1 MEKKNQFTTVGI
13 FWRIILTGIG
23 YALLVIFGDALAR
36 LVGLSAPSMVGLSS
50 NISPFQNLLTLFLSG
65 VLIGIIFG
73 PLSRKLPLSHG
84 WRAGI
89 LFIILFGI
97 NSILITIENLFFSTT
112 PLIGHIHNLVSSAI
126 SWVGMSVLITVL
138 FQPSDIDLSFG
149 TILRE
154 AVAQRSFVSNF
165 LRFGFAGFLY
175 LPIFM
180 IFGIL
185 IQPFV
190 STFYEDPSYGINQL
204 FSIPPV
210 ETIFLLELVRG
221 YLFVI
226 LVYPLIAILGR
237 KMSRWGQVVWISL
250 VIASLSGW
258 IPMLVASFLPLQFKL
273 AHGVELTIDAIV
285 HSLSIVW
292 LLGFN
297 IASDNQRK
305 DATSV
310 RMVST

>member
-1 MEKKNQFTTVGI
+1 
-13 FWRIILTGIG
+13 
-23 YALLVIFGDALAR
+23 
-36 LVGLSAPSMVGLSS
+36 
-50 NISPFQNLLTLFLSG
+50 
-65 VLIGIIFG
+65 
-73 PLSRKLPLSHG
+73 
-84 WRAGI
+84 
-89 LFIILFGI
+89 
-97 NSILITIENLFFSTT
+97 
-112 PLIGHIHNLVSSAI
+112 
-126 SWVGMSVLITVL
+126 MSVLITVL
-138 FQPSDIDLSFG
+138 FLPSDIDLSFG

-185 IQPFV
+185 VQPFV

-237 KMSRWGQVVWISL
+237 EMSRWGQVVWISL

-285 HSLSIVW
+285 HSLIIVW

-310 RMVST
+310 RKVST

>member
-1 MEKKNQFTTVGI
+1 MQKKNPFGAAGI

-23 YALLVIFGDALAR
+23 YALLVIFGDALTR
-36 LVGLSAPSMVGLSS
+36 LVGLSAPIMPGMSS
-50 NISPFQNLLTLFLSG
+50 NVSEYQNLLTLFLSG
-65 VLIGIIFG
+65 VLIGLIFG
-73 PLSRKLPLSHG
+73 PLSLKFPLSHS

-97 NSILITIENLFFSTT
+97 NSVLIIVESLFFTTT
-112 PLIGHIHNLVSSAI
+112 PMIGHIHNLVSSAI
-126 SWVGMSVLITVL
+126 SWAGMSVLLTIL
-138 FQPSDIDLSFG
+138 FRPSEIDLSFG

-154 AVAQRSFVSNF
+154 AVAQRSLGSN
-165 LRFGFAGFLY
+165 LWRFGLAGFLY

-180 IFGIL
+180 VFGIL

-190 STFYEDPSYGINQL
+190 STFYEDPSYGVNQL
-204 FSIPPV
+204 FSIPAA

-221 YLFVI
+221 YLFVM

-237 KMSRWGQVVWISL
+237 KMGRWGQVIWIAL

-285 HSLSIVW
+285 HSLIIVW

-297 IASDNQRK
+297 ITLGNQRK
-305 DATSV
+305 GAT
-310 RMVST
+310 R